1 MIVSL
6 TRKDTA
12 VKLASRTIAFFLLAF
27 ALQAGVSDAKQDDG
41 WLEHLS
47 GPGPFI
53 RFPSLDIRVVCF
65 TRVAN
70 DNYVVGLAPWGRGST
85 AEFAV
90 RPYRAS
96 TTGGAATAKEQCSK
110 DENVRGFI
118 AVAYGHY
125 TGVENNLFAN
135 NLTDDVFK
143 VKAESASI
151 RFMGRTLGDA
161 VDIGFG
167 ANIFWFHGKAFET
180 FTRFSLE
187 PARIS
192 VAPFVAINNSARSR
206 AFHVTV
212 APTIFFGHMD
222 QDDFCNT
229 SACTVVPR
237 QFSSRFETLWATTFE
252 VDILTL
258 IKGN

>member
-1 MIVSL
+1 M
-6 TRKDTA
+6 
-12 VKLASRTIAFFLLAF
+12 KLASRTLAFFLLAF
-27 ALQAGVSDAKQDDG
+27 AFQAGVSDAKQDDG
-41 WLEHLS
+41 FLEHLS

-53 RFPSLDIRVVCF
+53 RFPSLDVRVACV
-65 TRVAN
+65 TRVGN
-70 DNYVVGLAPWGRGST
+70 DTYTVPLAPWERGST
-85 AEFAV
+85 SEFGV
-90 RPYRAS
+90 KPYRPT
-96 TTGGAATAKEQCSK
+96 TTGPAATAKQQCSR
-110 DENVRGFI
+110 DENVRAFV
-118 AVAYGHY
+118 AVAWGHY
-125 TGVENNLFAN
+125 SGVENNLFPN
-135 NLTDDVFK
+135 NLTDDAFK
-143 VKAESASI
+143 VKAESVSV

-167 ANIFWFHGKAFET
+167 ANMFWFYGKSFDT

-192 VAPFVAINNSARSR
+192 VAPFVAVNNSARSR

-229 SACTVVPR
+229 SACTVGPR
-237 QFSSRFETLWATTFE
+237 QFSSKFETLWATTFE